1 MRLLVTGGAGFIGS
15 NFARYWVEQHPE
27 DHVVVYDV
35 LTYAGNRPN
44 LSEIEERIVFVQG
57 DICDPAAAEKALR
70 GEGIDT
76 VVNFAA
82 ESHNSLAVLNPGLFF
97 RTNVLG
103 TQTMLEAARQV
114 GVTRFH
120 HVSTCEVYGDL
131 PLDTDEAFTEESPYR
146 PRTPYNA
153 SKAGA
158 DHAVRAYAET
168 YELPITI
175 TNCANNY
182 GPYQF
187 PEKLIPHF
195 CALALD
201 DKALTLYASTEN
213 RREWLHV
220 IDHCTA
226 IDAVLARGRVGETYH
241 VGSGVEASIMEV
253 ADRILAALGKPE
265 SLKTI
270 VPDRPG
276 HDRRYVLD
284 SSKLRCRAGW
294 ATVRRLGAGSGRHRV
309 LVRRPPRMVGAA
321 DGPGA
326 RGRRRLGIPE
336 GLSSV
341 RILITG
347 ADGQLGRDLRDCLP
361 GTCRVAVSA
370 APCSAPRVRGRGW
383 STTCWLRTSTT

>member
-44 LSEIEERIVFVQG
+44 LSDIEDRIVFVQG
-57 DICDPAAAEKALR
+57 DICDPTAAEKALR
-70 GEGIDT
+70 SEEIDT
-76 VVNFAA
+76 IVHFAA

-103 TQTMLEAARQV
+103 TQTMLEAARQA
-114 GVTRFH
+114 GVARFH

-131 PLDTDEAFTEESPYR
+131 PLDTDEVFHEDSPYR

-201 DKALTLYASTEN
+201 DQALTLYASTEN

-220 IDHCTA
+220 LDHCTA

-253 ADRILAALGKPE
+253 ADRILAALGQAG
-265 SLKTI
+265 
-270 VPDRPG
+270 VAQDDRARPA
-276 HDRRYVLD
+276 RSRPA
-284 SSKLRCRAGW
+284 LRARLLQAAHRAGLG
-294 ATVRRLGAGSGRHRV
+294 ALGGLGAGPGRHGV
-309 LVRRPPRMVGAA
+309 VVRRRTGTGGSRC
-321 DGPGA
+321 GPGRPSPKGPGGNRTDRLSRADPDHRGGRPA
-326 RGRRRLGIPE
+326 RP
-336 GLSSV
+336 
-341 RILITG
+341 
-347 ADGQLGRDLRDCLP
+347 
-361 GTCRVAVSA
+361 
-370 APCSAPRVRGRGW
+370 
-383 STTCWLRTSTT
+383 